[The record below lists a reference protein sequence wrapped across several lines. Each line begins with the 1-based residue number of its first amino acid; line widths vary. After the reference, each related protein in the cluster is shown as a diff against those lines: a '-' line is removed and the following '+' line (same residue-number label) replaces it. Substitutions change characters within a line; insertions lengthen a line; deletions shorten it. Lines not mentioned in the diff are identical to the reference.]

1 MTPSD
6 SNLPDSQPNPQT
18 KTSNTHETPKG
29 SGTNSVGRVQPAD
42 QTDQTQLTQF
52 ITTIRN
58 AEEQVG
64 EHIIRAL
71 QHTDTVAVITT
82 LAIGPDGKQRVIS
95 AALNGQRMQQV
106 QEILNTAQQER
117 IEEEP
122 CVGFHCLV
130 EPKAIETTA
139 IETTAIETTA
149 IETTAIETTDAESH
163 EGEPDAGST
172 PTK

>member
-6 SNLPDSQPNPQT
+6 SDPKPHQTNENPTAPDVDS
-18 KTSNTHETPKG
+18 TSADVDSIGK
-29 SGTNSVGRVQPAD
+29 VQPAD
-42 QTDQTQLTQF
+42 QADQTQLTQF

-71 QHTDTVAVITT
+71 QHADTVAVITT

-95 AALNGQRMQQV
+95 AALNAQRMQQV

-117 IEEEP
+117 VEEEP

-130 EPKAIETTA
+130 DSKEAGATG
-139 IETTAIETTA
+139 
-149 IETTAIETTDAESH
+149 TDVDP
-163 EGEPDAGST
+163 GEPDNGPAD
-172 PTK
+172 PE

>member
-1 MTPSD
+1 MRLLKAREQTLWVA
-6 SNLPDSQPNPQT
+6 SNQQT
-18 KTSNTHETPKG
+18 KQIRHSSHNSLRRYATPRNRLANTSSAPFNIPT
-29 SGTNSVGRVQPAD
+29 R
-42 QTDQTQLTQF
+42 
-52 ITTIRN
+52 
-58 AEEQVG
+58 
-64 EHIIRAL
+64 
-71 QHTDTVAVITT
+71 VAVITT

-149 IETTAIETTDAESH
+149 IETTAIETTAIETTDAESH

>member
-1 MTPSD
+1 MTQSD
-6 SNLPDSQPNPQT
+6 SNPPDSQAKAKT
-18 KTSNTHETPKG
+18 KKSITNEPPIRPE
-29 SGTNSVGRVQPAD
+29 TNSAGRVQPAD

-71 QHTDTVAVITT
+71 QHADTVAVITT
-82 LAIGPDGKQRVIS
+82 LVIGPDGKQRVIS
-95 AALNGQRMQQV
+95 AALNAQRMQQV
-106 QEILNTAQQER
+106 QDILNTARQER

-130 EPKAIETTA
+130 EPKTT
-139 IETTAIETTA
+139 EPTAAESHDG
-149 IETTAIETTDAESH
+149 ESDAESTRD
-163 EGEPDAGST
+163 E
-172 PTK
+172 

>member
-1 MTPSD
+1 M
-6 SNLPDSQPNPQT
+6 
-18 KTSNTHETPKG
+18 
-29 SGTNSVGRVQPAD
+29 
-42 QTDQTQLTQF
+42 
-52 ITTIRN
+52 
-58 AEEQVG
+58 
-64 EHIIRAL
+64 
-71 QHTDTVAVITT
+71 VITT

-139 IETTAIETTA
+139 IETT
-149 IETTAIETTDAESH
+149 DAESH

>member
-1 MTPSD
+1 MT
-6 SNLPDSQPNPQT
+6 Q
-18 KTSNTHETPKG
+18 SNTDPKPHQTHENPAAPDLDSIGK
-29 SGTNSVGRVQPAD
+29 VQPAD
-42 QTDQTQLTQF
+42 QADHTQLTQF

-71 QHTDTVAVITT
+71 QHADTVAVITT

-95 AALNGQRMQQV
+95 AALNAQRMQQV

-117 IEEEP
+117 VEEEP

-130 EPKAIETTA
+130 NSKEVGSTG
-139 IETTAIETTA
+139 
-149 IETTAIETTDAESH
+149 TDVDP
-163 EGEPDAGST
+163 GEPDNGPAN
-172 PTK
+172 PE

>member
-64 EHIIRAL
+64 EHIMRAL

-139 IETTAIETTA
+139 IETT
-149 IETTAIETTDAESH
+149 DAESH